1 MGETDGPKQAF
12 EFLFYEVIKY
22 FTNQTK
28 TLSDGHATAMNL
40 IENMGYRIGQRYIEK
55 LTRNSPRFT
64 SEIDIV
70 KYICRTYWLH
80 LFYKPV
86 DSLKTNNADVY
97 VLLDS
102 AFSSL
107 TRIDPS
113 QQYNSNVE
121 MILAFACGLLRGALT
136 SLGVNCIVNAEIL
149 QIPACKFVLFC
160 IIWNSFH
167 RPIYHTCFT
176 ETQI

>member
-1 MGETDGPKQAF
+1 MGETDGSKQAF

-28 TLSDGHATAMNL
+28 
-40 IENMGYRIGQRYIEK
+40 
-55 LTRNSPRFT
+55 
-64 SEIDIV
+64 
-70 KYICRTYWLH
+70 
-80 LFYKPV
+80 
-86 DSLKTNNADVY
+86 ADVY

-102 AFSSL
+102 AFPSL

-149 QIPACKFVLFC
+149 QIPSCQFTIRVSPKPKF
-160 IIWNSFH
+160 N
-167 RPIYHTCFT
+167 
-176 ETQI
+176 